1 MQVKSKRKIIRAN
14 KIFTDRKEPRDSFWQ
29 NYEICKENIRLDNGE
44 IKVLSYYGVGGI
56 GKSALLKKLISEMK
70 NKVEKPQFLY
80 FDFSIKKD
88 SKSVLESIRSKLS
101 KEYGFEFP
109 LFDVTLYSYAQKV
122 GENVSEPEVE
132 ALIDKSPVL
141 EWVLSATGM
150 LPGVGV
156 AVQVLTCIDKGFAL
170 AKSKFAAHKK
180 ELVEIRDMSP
190 MELYDYLP
198 YVFSLDMSEN
208 LKNNTEPFVVF
219 FDTYEMLVNELDY
232 VGNPLSKDIWIR
244 GEEGLIQN
252 IPNVLWVIAG
262 REKLKWTKFD
272 SDWEEVLD
280 QHILGELSRQ
290 DANNFLSA
298 AGIEDLLLI
307 EQIYQLTN
315 GTPVYLDLCVD
326 TYYKIL
332 EQNKVPQISDFG
344 NNIDSLVERFV
355 RYMPPNMKELVY
367 SLACLG
373 DWDDRML
380 SELGP
385 RIISS
390 FYVLMCDEVKQ
401 YSFVTKVD
409 DNNYSI
415 LQTIRTLLAESCPEG
430 IRNKT
435 FTEAIHFI
443 DAKLSDCNVL
453 SEDYEYYLKK
463 LIYYGLH
470 FYESEEQLDIFY
482 VEKTDGRI
490 RALIESGKVKE
501 ADSALTPFW
510 IKARENPESALY
522 IYVATTFSYV
532 LQEETD
538 YEESLKLIMDVYHKC
553 KEWLGD
559 NDIVTINKLAAMVIT
574 LSKKGH
580 FKEALEYQKEVYEK
594 LKQNYGD
601 DHADTIIALDNY
613 AACLGECG
621 SYDEALE
628 YGKIVYEKL
637 VNTLGEA
644 DVRTLHTLS
653 NLAETMEKIGRREE
667 ALYYRKQVYEKR
679 KNILGDSHLLT
690 VEAGW
695 NIGATLCNLGRYEE
709 ALRYHEMVY
718 ERLVDLL
725 GENHPDTLKV
735 LSNKAD
741 ILLALKRK
749 EEALIVTS
757 DI

>member
-1 MQVKSKRKIIRAN
+1 MQVRSKRKTIRAN

-29 NYEICKENIRLDNGE
+29 NYDICKENIRLDNGE

-70 NKVEKPQFLY
+70 NRVEKPQFLY

-109 LFDVTLYSYAQKV
+109 LFDIALYSYAQKV
-122 GENVSEPEVE
+122 GENVSEPEAE

-156 AVQVLTCIDKGFAL
+156 AVQVLTCLDKGLAL

-190 MELYDYLP
+190 IELYDYLP

-208 LKNNTEPFVVF
+208 LKNNTAPFVVF

-232 VGNPLSKDIWIR
+232 VGEPLSKDAWIR
-244 GEEGLIQN
+244 GAEGLIQN

-262 REKLKWTKFD
+262 REKLKWTNFD

-290 DANNFLSA
+290 DANSFLSA
-298 AGIEDLLLI
+298 AGIEDMLLI

-344 NNIDSLVERFV
+344 DNIDSLVERFV

-390 FYVLMCDEVKQ
+390 FYALMCDEVKQ
-401 YSFVTKVD
+401 YSFVTKAN

-415 LQTIRTLLAESCPEG
+415 LQTIRTLLSKSCPER

-435 FTEAIHFI
+435 YTEVICLI
-443 DAKLSDCNVL
+443 DAKLSACNVL
-453 SEDYEYYLKK
+453 SEDYEYYLNK
-463 LIYYGLH
+463 LIYYGLC
-470 FYESEEQLDIFY
+470 FYENEEQLDIFY
-482 VEKTDGRI
+482 AEKTDGRI

-501 ADSALTPFW
+501 AESALTPFW
-510 IKARENPESALY
+510 IEARKKPESALY

-532 LQEETD
+532 LQEEAD
-538 YEESLKLIMDVYHKC
+538 YEEALKLIMDVYHKC

-559 NDIVTINKLAAMVIT
+559 NDIVTINKLAAIVII

-580 FKEALEYQKEVYEK
+580 YNEALEYQKEVYER
-594 LKQNYGD
+594 LEQNYGT

-613 AACLGECG
+613 AACLGACG
-621 SYDEALE
+621 LYDEALK

-637 VNTLGEA
+637 VYTSGEA
-644 DVRTLHTLS
+644 DARTLHTLL
-653 NLAETMEKIGRREE
+653 NLAETLGKTGRHEE
-667 ALYYRKQVYEKR
+667 ALYYQRQVYEKR
-679 KNILGDSHLLT
+679 KCILGENHLLT
-690 VEAGW
+690 VNAGW
-695 NIGATLCNLGRYEE
+695 SIGTTLYYLGRYEE
-709 ALRYHEMVY
+709 ALRYHETAY
-718 ERLVDLL
+718 EKLADLL
-725 GENHPDTLKV
+725 GEGHPDTLKV
-735 LSNKAD
+735 LSDKAE
-741 ILLALKRK
+741 ILLALNSKGK
-749 EEALIVTS
+749 
-757 DI
+757 